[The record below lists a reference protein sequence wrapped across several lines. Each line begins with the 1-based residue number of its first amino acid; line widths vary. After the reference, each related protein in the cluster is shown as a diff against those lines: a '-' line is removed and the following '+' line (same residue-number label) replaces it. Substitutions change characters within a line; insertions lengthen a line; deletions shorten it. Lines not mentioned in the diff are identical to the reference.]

1 MSHTKQTGACF
12 LVPLTAAG
20 CLLLASCEASFEDED
35 RAFSRAT
42 QQRLSGEFQ
51 KQVALLSEA
60 EKHLPAAGTDGEKV
74 PGGFSPW
81 WNEQAAAK
89 LFEGSEASS
98 QALDDLFARALKHS
112 SQIKVFS
119 DVPLIR
125 ETGIREAR
133 GEFDTHLFTEG
144 HYSFGNEP
152 VGTLLDTGRTGRY
165 RKWETY
171 LEAGVKKKLVTG
183 ADVKVS
189 QEFLRINDNSLFRDP
204 NPQAY
209 AKLGL
214 VIIQPLLR
222 RAGVKYNRS
231 WIRIAKLDSE
241 IARNEF
247 VRQTESHLLAIV
259 RAYWNLHLTRSV
271 CIQKRKL
278 LADTAA
284 VVARLEK
291 RKDLDAI
298 EGELMQARAAVARRR
313 ADLVRAEMGIK
324 NAEDRIRALVNDPEL
339 LKSTKVELVPNHAP
353 AFAELQVNMKDAAAT
368 ALENRPEIAQA
379 FLQLKAAAIRRN
391 VAKNELLPQLDLI
404 LETAIA
410 GLDRAGRLTDGY
422 DEQWDAHPG
431 FLVGFKFDFPAEN
444 NAAEARYLRRR
455 LEMRQQLAQLQT
467 TVDTVL
473 LEVKIS
479 ARELAT
485 SYREMN
491 SRYESLQAAQEDLR
505 ILNKR
510 WASHAGAAN
519 KPAIGYLQLLLEAQQ
534 RQAEAEED
542 FARAS
547 TLYNVAMVNLQ
558 RAQGTLLQYKDLQVT
573 EDEDERGLPL
583 LKLSKTEAEAK
594 ATN

>member
-1 MSHTKQTGACF
+1 V
-12 LVPLTAAG
+12 LVALLAAG
-20 CLLLASCEASFEDED
+20 CLLLASCEPSFEAED

-51 KQVALLSEA
+51 KQIALLSEA
-60 EKHLPAAGTDGEKV
+60 EKQLPAAGKEGAKV
-74 PGGFSPW
+74 PGDFAPW
-81 WNEQAAAK
+81 WSKQAAAK
-89 LFEGSEASS
+89 LFENSDPAN
-98 QALDDLFARALKHS
+98 QALDDLFARAMKHS

-119 DVPLIR
+119 EVPLIR

-133 GEFDTHLFTEG
+133 GEFDTHLFAEG

-171 LEAGVKKKLVTG
+171 LEAGVKKKLITG

-189 QEFLRINDNSLFRDP
+189 QEFLRINDNSLFRRP

-247 VRQTESHLLAIV
+247 IRQTESHLLAIV
-259 RAYWNLHLTRSV
+259 RGYWNLRLTRGV

-284 VVARLEK
+284 VVAKLEK

-298 EGELMQARAAVARRR
+298 EGELMRARAALAKRR

-324 NAEDRIRALVNDPEL
+324 NAEDRIKALVNDPEL
-339 LKSTKVELVPNHAP
+339 LKSTKVELVPSHAP
-353 AFAELQVNMKDAAAT
+353 SFAELKVDMKDAAAT
-368 ALENRPEIAQA
+368 ALENRPEIAQV
-379 FLQLKAAAIRRN
+379 FLQLKAAAIRKN

-431 FLVGFKFDFPAEN
+431 FLVGFKFDFPVEN
-444 NAAEARYLRRR
+444 NTAEARYLRRR
-455 LEMRQQLAQLQT
+455 LEMRQQLAQIQT

-491 SRYESLQAAQEDLR
+491 SRYESLLAAQEDLR
-505 ILNKR
+505 VLQKR
-510 WASHAGAAN
+510 WESHAGAAN
-519 KPAIGYLQLLLEAQQ
+519 RPAIGYLQLLLEAQE
-534 RQAEAEED
+534 RLAEAEED

-547 TLYNVAMVNLQ
+547 TIYNVAMVNLQ
-558 RAQGTLLQYKDLQVT
+558 RSQGTLLKYQDLKVTRT
-573 EDEDERGLPL
+573 EDDQGLPVL
-583 LKLSKTEAEAK
+583 RLTGQPKAAAK
-594 ATN
+594 K